1 MVTSMRKTTFEKK
14 LNMYDDTD
22 KASVQT
28 DLRKI
33 EILMKGNRNLTKQL
47 AKEIYFRIKYEE
59 IRFYSLAGMDFLD
72 KLTDILTDAEIHEVC
87 RQVDFERQKKKNK
100 RKMRKLNKGMAVAMF
115 AVIFLVCF
123 AYLNW
128 NLLLDYRTNYEA
140 QSLHAMIDD
149 DYEEDRSSISLLA
162 QGSMALQHG
171 VDRVIE
177 DQEVALAN
185 MGKIDESRI
194 LGKFRS
200 LYDKNEDFRGWLSI
214 EGTKID
220 YPVMSREDDN
230 DYYLDKNFEHE
241 TDKNGLLILDYRC
254 HIDGSN
260 QNMIIYGHNMRT
272 GVMFGTLKKYKD
284 KAFGESHPT
293 ITFDTIYENAEYE
306 VVAAMLSEVAYADED
321 VFRYYDAIDMS
332 TQADFD
338 DFWNNVSKKA
348 LYVRGEL
355 SYGDACLILSTCDN
369 YKEDGR
375 FVVIAKK
382 VQNQ

>member
-1 MVTSMRKTTFEKK
+1 
-14 LNMYDDTD
+14 MYDDTD

-33 EILMKGNRNLTKQL
+33 EILMKGNRELSKQL

-72 KLTDILTDAEIHEVC
+72 KLTDILSDGEIREVC
-87 RQVDFERQKKKNK
+87 RQVEQMRMKTKNK
-100 RKMRKLNKGMAVAMF
+100 RNMHKLNKGMAVAMF
-115 AVIFLVCF
+115 ALIFLVCF

-128 NLLLDYRTNYEA
+128 NLILDYRTNYEA
-140 QSLHAMIDD
+140 KALLAMI
-149 DYEEDRSSISLLA
+149 EEDEQEQEASYGMSLLA
-162 QGSMALQHG
+162 QGNLAWQNG
-171 VDRVIE
+171 TAKAIE
-177 DQEVALAN
+177 EQEVPLAN
-185 MGKIDESRI
+185 GIKIDESRI

-200 LYDKNEDFRGWLSI
+200 LYYKNTDFRGWLTI
-214 EGTKID
+214 DGTKID
-220 YPVMSREDDN
+220 YPVMSREEDN
-230 DYYLDKNFEHE
+230 DYYLDKNFEHKE
-241 TDKNGLLILDYRC
+241 DKNGLLILDYRC
-254 HIDGSN
+254 NIGGKN

-284 KAFGESHPT
+284 KAFCEKNPT
-293 ITFDTIYENAEYE
+293 IQFDTIYENAEYE
-306 VVAAMLSEVAYADED
+306 IVAAMLSEVAYADED

-332 TQADFD
+332 TQEDFD
-338 DFWNNVSKKA
+338 AFWSNISENA
-348 LYVRGEL
+348 LYVRQEL

-382 VQNQ
+382 VQE

>member
-1 MVTSMRKTTFEKK
+1 MGKTTFEKR

-33 EILMKGNRNLTKQL
+33 EILMKGNRELSKQL

-72 KLTDILTDAEIHEVC
+72 RLTDILSDSEIHEVC
-87 RQVDFERQKKKNK
+87 RQVEQARQKTKNKKN
-100 RKMRKLNKGMAVAMF
+100 MRKLNKGMAVAMF

-128 NLLLDYRTNYEA
+128 NLILDYRTNYEA
-140 QSLHAMIDD
+140 KALLAMI
-149 DYEEDRSSISLLA
+149 EEDEQETSYGMSLLV
-162 QGSMALQHG
+162 QGNLALQNHTAKA
-171 VDRVIE
+171 IE
-177 DQEVALAN
+177 EQEVPLASG
-185 MGKIDESRI
+185 MKIDESRI

-200 LYDKNEDFRGWLSI
+200 LYYKNTDFRGWLTI
-214 EGTKID
+214 DGTKID

-230 DYYLDKNFEHE
+230 DYYLNKNFEHKE
-241 TDKNGLLILDYRC
+241 DKNGLLILDYRC
-254 HIDGSN
+254 NIGVKN

-284 KAFGESHPT
+284 KAFCEKNPT
-293 ITFDTIYENAEYE
+293 IQFDTIYENAEYE
-306 VVAAMLSEVAYADED
+306 IVAAMLSEVAYADED

-332 TQADFD
+332 TQEDFD
-338 DFWNNVSKKA
+338 AFWSNISENA
-348 LYVRGEL
+348 LYVRQEL
-355 SYGDACLILSTCDN
+355 EYGDACLILSTCDN

-382 VQNQ
+382 VQE

>member
-1 MVTSMRKTTFEKK
+1 MGKTTFEKK

-33 EILMKGNRNLTKQL
+33 EILMKGNRKLTKQL

-72 KLTDILTDAEIHEVC
+72 ELTDILSDAEIHEVC
-87 RQVDFERQKKKNK
+87 RQVDFTRQKKRNK
-100 RKMRKLNKGMAVAMF
+100 KKMRKLNKGMAVAMF

-123 AYLNW
+123 SYLNW
-128 NLLLDYRTNYEA
+128 NLFLDYKTNYEA
-140 QSLHAMIDD
+140 KNLQAMIDES
-149 DYEEDRSSISLLA
+149 YENEGMQTDILPIDSSVQEDA
-162 QGSMALQHG
+162 T
-171 VDRVIE
+171 VIAE
-177 DQEVALAN
+177 EEVALADVW
-185 MGKIDESRI
+185 KIDESKI

-200 LYDKNEDFRGWLSI
+200 LYYKNTDFRGWLTI
-214 EGTKID
+214 AGTKID
-220 YPVMSREDDN
+220 YPVMSRTEDN
-230 DYYLDKNFEHE
+230 NYYLDKNFEHE
-241 TDKNGLLILDYRC
+241 EDKNGLLILDYRC
-254 HIDGSN
+254 NINSNN

-284 KAFGESHPT
+284 KAFCEKHPT

-306 VVAAMLSEVAYADED
+306 IVAAMLSEVAYADED

-332 TQADFD
+332 TQEDFD
-338 DFWNNVSKKA
+338 VFWEHVSEKA
-348 LYVRGEL
+348 LYVRQEL
-355 SYGDACLILSTCDN
+355 TYGDECLILSTCDN

-382 VQNQ
+382 CSNEEI

>member
-1 MVTSMRKTTFEKK
+1 MGKTTFEKR
-14 LNMYDDTD
+14 LTMYDDTD

-33 EILMKGNRNLTKQL
+33 EILMKGNRELSKQL
-47 AKEIYFRIKYEE
+47 AREIYFRIKYEE

-72 KLTDILTDAEIHEVC
+72 KLTDVLSDAEIHEVC
-87 RQVDFERQKKKNK
+87 RQVEQARQKTKNK
-100 RKMRKLNKGMAVAMF
+100 RNMRKLNKGMAVAMF

-140 QSLHAMIDD
+140 KALLAMI
-149 DYEEDRSSISLLA
+149 EEDEVEDLSEVSLLA
-162 QGSMALQHG
+162 KGNWVMQKG
-171 VDRVIE
+171 VQEVIE
-177 DQEVALAN
+177 EQEVPLAYT
-185 MGKIDESRI
+185 MKIDESKI

-200 LYDKNEDFRGWLSI
+200 LYYKNTDFRGWLTI
-214 EGTKID
+214 AGTKID
-220 YPVMSREDDN
+220 YPVMSRENDN

-241 TDKNGLLILDYRC
+241 EDKNGLLILDYRC
-254 HIDGSN
+254 NIGGKD

-284 KAFGESHPT
+284 KAFCEKNPT
-293 ITFDTIYENAEYE
+293 IQFDTIYENAEYE
-306 VVAAMLSEVAYADED
+306 IVAAMLSEVAYADED

-332 TQADFD
+332 TQEDFD
-338 DFWNNVSKKA
+338 AFWSNISENA
-348 LYVRGEL
+348 LYVRQEL
-355 SYGDACLILSTCDN
+355 RYGDACLILSTCDN

-382 VQNQ
+382 VQEK

>member
-1 MVTSMRKTTFEKK
+1 MGKTTFEKK

-33 EILMKGNRNLTKQL
+33 EILMKGNRKLTKQL

-59 IRFYSLAGMDFLD
+59 IRFYSLTGMDFLD
-72 KLTDILTDAEIHEVC
+72 ELTDILSDVEIHEVC
-87 RQVDFERQKKKNK
+87 RQVDFARQKKRNK

-123 AYLNW
+123 SYLNW
-128 NLLLDYRTNYEA
+128 NLFLDYKTNYEA
-140 QSLHAMIDD
+140 KMLQAMISEEHEASMEKNTLI
-149 DYEEDRSSISLLA
+149 EEDSP
-162 QGSMALQHG
+162 
-171 VDRVIE
+171 
-177 DQEVALAN
+177 ALADTILN
-185 MGKIDESRI
+185 EEQETTPVDQWKVDESRI

-200 LYDKNEDFRGWLSI
+200 LYYKNMDFRGWLTI
-214 EGTKID
+214 AGTKID
-220 YPVMSREDDN
+220 YPVMSRAEDN
-230 DYYLDKNFEHE
+230 NYYLDKNFEHE
-241 TDKNGLLILDYRC
+241 EDKNGLLILDYRC
-254 HIDGSN
+254 NINGNN

-284 KAFGESHPT
+284 KTFCEKHPT
-293 ITFDTIYENAEYE
+293 ITFDSIYENAEYE
-306 VVAAMLSEVAYADED
+306 IVAAMLSEVAYADED

-332 TQADFD
+332 TQEDFD
-338 DFWNNVSKKA
+338 VFWENVSKKA
-348 LYVRGEL
+348 LYIRQEL
-355 SYGDACLILSTCDN
+355 TYGDECLILSTCDN

-382 VQNQ
+382 IQ